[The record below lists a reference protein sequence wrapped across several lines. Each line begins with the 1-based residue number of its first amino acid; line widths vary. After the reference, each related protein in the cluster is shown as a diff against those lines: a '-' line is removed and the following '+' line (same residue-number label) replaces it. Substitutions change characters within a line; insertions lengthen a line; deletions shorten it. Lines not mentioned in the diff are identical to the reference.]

1 MKKLIILIPFLFFSC
16 DGLQN
21 EPDCAGI
28 LGGNSVCGCMD
39 NSAVNYEP
47 NAVYDDSS
55 CAYAIVRMIWE
66 SSGSEDTYFE
76 IHKENFQFVITVVK
90 FDGDSVNVVGYV
102 GQSELEI
109 YSTLN
114 GIFTGYYN
122 LIDFSTPPGGAP
134 TGLSTTITLVY
145 ETGLTQSYDSTF
157 PDDPIDDIYDFVGIN
172 ANGWCSENYY
182 SIENVCFYEG
192 DMELLQELVGNFAPS
207 VLVTMEEPEWEN
219 GRLVNFHCQGC
230 ILENTLPDSLGN
242 LTELRELLISNTL
255 LTGGLPGSLFSLEHL
270 EVLVLSSNQLNS
282 TIPESICNLD
292 IENMVLELENN
303 QFCPPFPECIE
314 QYIGDQDTTQCDDG

>member
-1 MKKLIILIPFLFFSC
+1 
-16 DGLQN
+16 
-21 EPDCAGI
+21 
-28 LGGNSVCGCMD
+28 
-39 NSAVNYEP
+39 
-47 NAVYDDSS
+47 
-55 CAYAIVRMIWE
+55 
-66 SSGSEDTYFE
+66 
-76 IHKENFQFVITVVK
+76 
-90 FDGDSVNVVGYV
+90 
-102 GQSELEI
+102 
-109 YSTLN
+109 
-114 GIFTGYYN
+114 
-122 LIDFSTPPGGAP
+122 
-134 TGLSTTITLVY
+134 
-145 ETGLTQSYDSTF
+145 
-157 PDDPIDDIYDFVGIN
+157 
-172 ANGWCSENYY
+172 
-182 SIENVCFYEG
+182 
-192 DMELLQELVGNFAPS
+192 MELLQELVGNFAPS
-207 VLVTMEEPEWEN
+207 VLVTMEEPEWVY